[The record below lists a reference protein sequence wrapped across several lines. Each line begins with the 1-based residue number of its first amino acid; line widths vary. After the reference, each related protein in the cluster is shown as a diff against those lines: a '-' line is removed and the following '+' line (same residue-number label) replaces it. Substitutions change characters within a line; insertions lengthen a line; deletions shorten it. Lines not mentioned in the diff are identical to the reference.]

1 MSNDEDTGPLEERR
15 AFHLTDVERDVLARR
30 AAELFA
36 AGATHD
42 SVSKELKIHKVTLR
56 AVIKSTNFDKY
67 LADTF
72 DEIAKPAR
80 GYAKRALSRLM
91 PKAIKAV
98 EDALDSG
105 DLEAAKIVFK
115 SAGIEAPQEDGGKDT
130 TIVVNLPNL
139 TGVTTKQET
148 IIEIPREDTNE

>member
-1 MSNDEDTGPLEERR
+1 MSEEDSGPLEERK
-15 AFHLTDVERDVLARR
+15 AFHLTDVERDVLSRR

-36 AGATHD
+36 AGATHEA
-42 SVSKELKIHKVTLR
+42 VSRELKIHKVTLR

-98 EDALDSG
+98 EEALDNG

-115 SAGIEAPQEDGGKDT
+115 SAGIEAPSDDGGKDT
-130 TIVVNLPNL
+130 TIVVQLPNL
-139 TGVTTKQET
+139 TGVITKSET
-148 IIEIPREDTNE
+148 IIEIPKESKDE